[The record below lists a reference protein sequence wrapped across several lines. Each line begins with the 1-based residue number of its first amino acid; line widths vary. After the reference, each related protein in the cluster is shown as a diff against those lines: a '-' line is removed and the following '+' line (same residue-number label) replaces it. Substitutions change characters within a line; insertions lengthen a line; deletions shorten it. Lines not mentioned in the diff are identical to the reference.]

1 MTQIITTPN
10 INNPDDFYEQL
21 LATHEGLTKQQ
32 SDNVNASLILILANH
47 IGDQKILIQALEMA
61 KTTK

>member
-10 INNPDDFYEQL
+10 IDKPDDFYEQL
-21 LATHEGLTKQQ
+21 LAIHEGLTKQQ

-47 IGDQKILIQALEMA
+47 IGDQKILSEALEMA

>member
-10 INNPDDFYEQL
+10 IDKPDDFYEQL

-47 IGDQKILIQALEMA
+47 IGDQKILSQALEMA